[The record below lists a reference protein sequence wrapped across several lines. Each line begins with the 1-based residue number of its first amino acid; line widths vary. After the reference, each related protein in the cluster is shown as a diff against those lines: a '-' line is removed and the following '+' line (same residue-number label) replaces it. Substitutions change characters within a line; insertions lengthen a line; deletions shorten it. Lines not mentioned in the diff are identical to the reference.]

1 MAAMAD
7 AGIDIVVALLGTN
20 NVLLD
25 QNTVRLS
32 ETIGIASRTDYRWV
46 EFKNP
51 SLRQEGR
58 HIEEALSRGRVVFI
72 PLLKH
77 SKRIA
82 SLTSIIEQHGLGSR
96 RILILDDEADQAS
109 PNTQVKRGEQSAV
122 HAALE
127 KLRRAAEHHYYV
139 QFTATPYGLFLIDPQ
154 DHLFPDFVE
163 LLAPGDGYTGG
174 KEFFVDNYERVVRT
188 IPSGDEQ
195 GSALPFAV
203 SSSLQAALAAF
214 FIGASILLRDGLED
228 APISMLIH
236 PSHKTEVH
244 ERYRYLVA
252 RHVSDLQDF
261 IESVSDWRAMPG
273 IFHRERQLLEAR
285 VGQMWPDSQYL
296 AGLRMVIR
304 QAKISL
310 LNSQTAVRRIDWNES
325 PIHILIGG
333 NKLDRGL
340 TVEGL
345 TVSYMNRPASEQVDT
360 LEQRA
365 RAFGYRSRFLPFCQ
379 FFASAQTIITLRDIV
394 LTEDDLR
401 KELSD
406 AIARG
411 ETVREWSRSV
421 GMLIPSDTI
430 PTREAIVRALTSEQ
444 LGWHHARKPS
454 FETETLTHNRKLV
467 EALQLNRAS
476 LVNYGRL
483 EFRTVDLSAKTAL
496 ETLIRRWRVDQYSP
510 NWYPDQLV
518 RVFERSL
525 SAIRGVQVV
534 LLERDEGG
542 NRLPRRR
549 AWTPEGFVNIF
560 QGRDTDFQSV
570 ARDYPGDRAIGER
583 QFAQGIVMIQI
594 HRIVRDGDPND
605 VEVLVPAIFL
615 GNRQI
620 VRSDH
625 G

>member
-1 MAAMAD
+1 
-7 AGIDIVVALLGTN
+7 
-20 NVLLD
+20 
-25 QNTVRLS
+25 
-32 ETIGIASRTDYRWV
+32 
-46 EFKNP
+46 
-51 SLRQEGR
+51 
-58 HIEEALSRGRVVFI
+58 
-72 PLLKH
+72 
-77 SKRIA
+77 
-82 SLTSIIEQHGLGSR
+82 
-96 RILILDDEADQAS
+96 
-109 PNTQVKRGEQSAV
+109 
-122 HAALE
+122 
-127 KLRRAAEHHYYV
+127 
-139 QFTATPYGLFLIDPQ
+139 
-154 DHLFPDFVE
+154 
-163 LLAPGDGYTGG
+163 
-174 KEFFVDNYERVVRT
+174 
-188 IPSGDEQ
+188 
-195 GSALPFAV
+195 
-203 SSSLQAALAAF
+203 
-214 FIGASILLRDGLED
+214 
-228 APISMLIH
+228 MLIH
-236 PSHKTEVH
+236 PSHKTAVH

-252 RHVSDLQDF
+252 RHVSDLQEF
-261 IESVSDWRAMPG
+261 IESVSDWSAMPAT
-273 IFHRERQLLEAR
+273 FQRERQLLETR
-285 VGQMWPDSQYL
+285 LGRTWPDPQYL

-310 LNSQTAVRRIDWNES
+310 LNSQTAIRKIDWNES

-379 FFASAQTIITLRDIV
+379 FFATAQSIVSLRDIV

-401 KELSD
+401 KELGD

-421 GMLIPSDTI
+421 GMLVPPDTV
-430 PTREAIVRALTSEQ
+430 PTREVIVRALTSEQ

-454 FETETLTHNRKLV
+454 FDAETLAHNRKLV
-467 EALQLNRAS
+467 EALELNRAP

-483 EFRTVDLSAKTAL
+483 EFHALDVSPQDAL
-496 ETLIRRWRVDQYSP
+496 EALICQWRVDQYSP

-518 RVFERSL
+518 RVFERL
-525 SAIRGVQVV
+525 LTAIRGVQVV
-534 LLERDEGG
+534 LLEREEGG
-542 NRLPRRR
+542 DRLPRRR
-549 AWTPEGFVNIF
+549 AWTPDGFVNIF
-560 QGRDTDFQSV
+560 QGRDTNFQSL

-583 QFAQGIVMIQI
+583 QSARGIVMIQI
-594 HRIVRDGDPND
+594 HRIVRDADPNE